1 MSDYRLRV
9 ERLRSAAAAK
19 GDHTSYAI
27 WKRTGVAQ
35 STLSRLRRGVA
46 KPAAETLLV
55 LSQAYGLSV
64 DDLIDCSTDNSDGA
78 RSSHPAPSENSSI
91 HQR

>member
-1 MSDYRLRV
+1 MPSHYRLRV

-35 STLSRLRRGVA
+35 STLSRLKRGIA
-46 KPAAETLLV
+46 RPAADTLLI
-55 LSQAYGLSV
+55 LSAAYGVSV
-64 DDLIDCSTDNSDGA
+64 DELIDRGTDAKAEEDA
-78 RSSHPAPSENSSI
+78 A
-91 HQR
+91 

>member
-46 KPAAETLLV
+46 KPAAETLLT
-55 LSQAYGLSV
+55 LAAAYELSV
-64 DDLIDCSTDNSDGA
+64 DELIDRDAESGA
-78 RSSHPAPSENSSI
+78 A
-91 HQR
+91 